1 MKYVLIE
8 EIVVGA
14 SKYACACGFK
24 LVSYGNYLGGNYYPK
39 AATAAAP
46 PTAAPGV

>member
-8 EIVVGA
+8 EIVAGA

-24 LVSYGNYLGGNYYPK
+24 IVSYGNAGGNYYPK